1 MTAGRPDTILVSQ
14 DTTAILELRD
24 TESTQHFAPERGTIA
39 LQSDAAVSASGLSDK
54 PRGTTHGLPP
64 DYPVYYFFYETLSIA
79 ANLKRIIDLQEPRL
93 RKEKI
98 IGYALAKWGDYPALI
113 NGKPGQEVSG

>member
-1 MTAGRPDTILVSQ
+1 
-14 DTTAILELRD
+14 
-24 TESTQHFAPERGTIA
+24 
-39 LQSDAAVSASGLSDK
+39 
-54 PRGTTHGLPP
+54 
-64 DYPVYYFFYETLSIA
+64 VYYFFYETLSIA